1 MKHLILLLL
10 SVLALA
16 IGVKGDTKLGK
27 TKANPA
33 TSCNEIYQRN
43 PTSRGTIGKY
53 YIKIDHDVKE
63 VTCNMKLKCGGL
75 EGGWMQVANLE
86 MTRDETCPGEW
97 ELITAPRRL
106 CQANEVG
113 CHSAN
118 FSAVNVTYEH
128 ICGQVKAYQKG
139 STDAFNVRRSSV
151 DSQYVDGISIT
162 LGSPRKHVWTF
173 ASGISDHVSYSSA
186 NCPCATVPGPNA
198 PAFVGNNFYCESGN
212 SGALNFDPYYLS
224 DPLWDGKGCDVRS
237 GCCAEIGKPWFYRKL
252 PIPTTGDFEVR
263 ICKDEAHSNEDIG
276 IEQLELYVRC

>member
-16 IGVKGDTKLGK
+16 IGVKGDTKLG
-27 TKANPA
+27 TAKANPA

-43 PTSRGTIGKY
+43 PASRGTIGKY

-118 FSAVNVTYEH
+118 FLLSMLPMN
-128 ICGQVKAYQKG
+128 I
-139 STDAFNVRRSSV
+139 SV
-151 DSQYVDGISIT
+151 DK
-162 LGSPRKHVWTF
+162 L
-173 ASGISDHVSYSSA
+173 
-186 NCPCATVPGPNA
+186 
-198 PAFVGNNFYCESGN
+198 
-212 SGALNFDPYYLS
+212 
-224 DPLWDGKGCDVRS
+224 
-237 GCCAEIGKPWFYRKL
+237 KPIKRDQQML
-252 PIPTTGDFEVR
+252 
-263 ICKDEAHSNEDIG
+263 
-276 IEQLELYVRC
+276 LM